1 MCSMDIAWKI
11 IIYVGVFVVGFTAIS
26 LWNFYSVTRPPKI
39 TVPLVPADFDLP
51 AEEVIVESAGIKLSA
66 WFIESP
72 ANQSDKKRAL
82 IILHGYPA
90 EKSDMLSIAA
100 SLYPNFTLLLLDL
113 RYFGESE
120 GAYTTFGIKERD
132 DIKRA
137 VDFLVD
143 RGYQEI
149 GVFGFSL
156 GGAVGILSASVDNRI
171 GAVASYASFSDIKT
185 LGEDVYFR
193 LWILKKP
200 MVKLMLAWSR
210 IFFKESLFEI
220 SPGRA
225 AEDLRI
231 PVFIAHTIGDEVIP
245 FHHGERLK
253 EALAANSQAEFYF
266 LEGRLHGELPPE
278 FYTKLNSF
286 FMRSL

>member
-1 MCSMDIAWKI
+1 MEIAWKI
-11 IIYVGVFVVGFTAIS
+11 IIYGGIFIVGFTVIS
-26 LWNFYSVTRPPKI
+26 LWNFYSVTHPPKI
-39 TVPLVPADFDLP
+39 AVPLVPADFGLP
-51 AEEVIVESAGIKLSA
+51 AEEVTIESVGGLKLSA
-66 WFIESP
+66 WFMEPP
-72 ANQSDKKRAL
+72 ASQGGNKRAL

-90 EKSDMLSIAA
+90 EKADMLSIAA

-143 RGYQEI
+143 RGYKEI
-149 GVFGFSL
+149 GIFGFSL
-156 GGAVGILSASVDNRI
+156 GGAVGILSAGIDGRI
-171 GAVASYASFSDIKT
+171 GAVASYASFSDIET

-200 MVKLMLAWSR
+200 MVKLMLIWSR
-210 IFFKESLFEI
+210 VFFKESLSEI
-220 SPGRA
+220 SPVRVV
-225 AEDLRI
+225 ESLNI
-231 PVFIAHTIGDEVIP
+231 PIFITHTTGDDVIP
-245 FHHGERLK
+245 FRHAEHLK
-253 EALAANSQAEFYF
+253 EALATNSQAEFSF
-266 LEGRLHGELPPE
+266 FEGRLHGELPHE

-286 FMRSL
+286 FVRSL